1 MESLSVGSLVLGA
14 ALAFCAS
21 FVLGLAVLAVFRGVA
36 GSSLG
41 FLRKRGTSDAQLEA
55 EESLAS
61 YSAEVEGVRQK
72 FAILSGYVT
81 EYFNTFHAAGWDE
94 LQALLGDLQLAED
107 SLKLLLEN
115 KCYDEVKDVSDFL
128 LGRLPEDKIES
139 LLQRYDGLETLQ
151 NWRNETHEILVRIV
165 RQSLETAQRTA
176 AAGISRKR
184 SSKPTLVTLAEL
196 RSALGDSSG

>member
-14 ALAFCAS
+14 VLAFCAS
-21 FVLGLAVLAVFRGVA
+21 FVLGLLVLTVFRGVA

-41 FLRKRGTSDAQLEA
+41 FLRKRGFSDLQLEA
-55 EESLAS
+55 EEALAS
-61 YSAEVEGVRQK
+61 YSAEVDGIRQK
-72 FAILSGYVT
+72 FNILSGYVT

-94 LQALLGDLQLAED
+94 LQVLLEDLQLAED
-107 SLKLLLEN
+107 SLKVLFEN
-115 KCYDEVKDVSDFL
+115 KSYHEVKDVSDFL
-128 LGRLPEDKIES
+128 LGRLPEEKVES
-139 LLQRYDGLETLQ
+139 LLHRYDGLESLQ
-151 NWRNETHEILVRIV
+151 NWRNETHDILVRIV

>member
-1 MESLSVGSLVLGA
+1 MESLSIGSLVIGA
-14 ALAFCAS
+14 VLAFCAS
-21 FVLGLAVLAVFRGVA
+21 FVLGLVVLTVFRGVA
-36 GSSLG
+36 GSSFG
-41 FLRKRGTSDAQLEA
+41 FFRKRGVSDVQLEA
-55 EESLAS
+55 EESLAI

-72 FAILSGYVT
+72 FNILSGYVT

-94 LQALLGDLQLAED
+94 LQALLNDLQLAED

-115 KCYDEVKDVSDFL
+115 RNYHEVKDISDFL
-128 LGRLPEDKIES
+128 LGKLPEDKIES
-139 LLQRYDGLETLQ
+139 LLQRYDGLEPLQ
-151 NWRNETHEILVRIV
+151 NWRHESHEILLRIV
-165 RQSLETAQRTA
+165 RQSLESAQRTA

>member
-21 FVLGLAVLAVFRGVA
+21 FVLGLAVLTVFRGVA
-36 GSSLG
+36 GSPFG
-41 FLRKRGTSDAQLEA
+41 FLRKRGMSNVQFEA

-72 FAILSGYVT
+72 FNILSVYVT
-81 EYFNTFHAAGWDE
+81 EYFNTFHAAGWDQ
-94 LQALLGDLQLAED
+94 LQLLLGDLQLAED

-115 KCYDEVKDVSDFL
+115 KSYHEVKDVSDFL
-128 LGRLPEDKIES
+128 VGRLPEDKVES
-139 LLQRYDGLETLQ
+139 LLQRYEGLGPLR
-151 NWRNETHEILVRIV
+151 NWRNEAHEILVRIV
-165 RQSLETAQRTA
+165 RQSLETAQQTA